1 MTRLFALTLALTV
14 AACHAAQVSPGP
26 PPGAT
31 EQEVMA
37 GRDLYHGLGGCATC
51 HGDAGVGTAEG
62 PELVGGTWQL
72 GDGSL
77 PWLEHMTR
85 HGGLGARSRD
95 DDPQAMRGPTALD
108 SAQVRRVAIYVWS
121 ISRGREAPGGQAN

>member
-1 MTRLFALTLALTV
+1 MKRLFGMMAALAV
-14 AACHAAQVSPGP
+14 AGCHSAQVPAGP
-26 PPGAT
+26 PPGAS
-31 EQEVMA
+31 EQEVIA
-37 GRDLYHGLGGCATC
+37 GRDLYHGLGGCAGC

-62 PELVGGTWQL
+62 PELVGGQWRM

-85 HGGLGARSRD
+85 HGGLGARTRD

-108 SAQVRRVAIYVWS
+108 SAQVRKVAIYVWS
-121 ISRGREAPGGQAN
+121 ISRGREAPEGSAR